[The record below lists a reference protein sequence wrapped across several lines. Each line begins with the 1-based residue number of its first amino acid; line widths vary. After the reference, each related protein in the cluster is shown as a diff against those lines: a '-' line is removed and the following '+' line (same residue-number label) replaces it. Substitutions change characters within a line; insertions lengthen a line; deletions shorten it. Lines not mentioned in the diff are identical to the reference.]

1 MSTRARVLAF
11 IAVVVAIAVAA
22 TVYVVDQGREV
33 RAERA
38 AEPEAEQTPIAEVT
52 DGPRIVFRHTG
63 LDSQYGVV
71 AVVPLDDPGG
81 PRAFTGVSCVR
92 VAARPDGASC
102 LVSDAG
108 VAASYEGVELDADWQ
123 QVATNDLPGLPSR
136 TRLSPDGTLVATTV
150 FVAGHSYMSTGF
162 STATEV
168 HEFGGGERWGNL
180 EKFQLVADGREVNP
194 VDRNVWGVTFVDD
207 DTFYATVAAGG
218 STWLVEGDLA
228 ERTLTTVSQ
237 DAECPSL
244 SPDGTRVAFKVDVDP
259 GRRVEWQIAVQDLAT
274 GERTLLE
281 AGPRGL
287 DDQVEWLDDDTVIY
301 GMPRADEPG
310 VTDTWAVDTALD
322 AVPQLLIEQAWSA
335 TVVR

>member
-1 MSTRARVLAF
+1 VSTRARVLAF
-11 IAVVVAIAVAA
+11 IAVVAAIAVAA

-81 PRAFTGVSCVR
+81 PRAFTGVTCDR
-92 VAARPDGASC
+92 VAARAEGASC
-102 LVSDAG
+102 LLTDPG
-108 VAASYEGVELDADWQ
+108 VAASYEGFELDADWQ
-123 QVATNDLPGLPSR
+123 QVASNDLPGIPSR

-168 HEFGGGERWGNL
+168 HEFDGGERWGNL
-180 EKFQLVADGREVNP
+180 EKFQLVVDGREVNP

-207 DTFYATVAAGG
+207 NTFYATVATGG

-228 ERTLTTVSQ
+228 GHTLTTVSR

-259 GRRVEWQIAVQDLAT
+259 GRQVEWQIAVQDLAT
-274 GERTLLE
+274 GDRTLLE

-310 VTDTWAVDTALD
+310 VTDTWAVDTAPD